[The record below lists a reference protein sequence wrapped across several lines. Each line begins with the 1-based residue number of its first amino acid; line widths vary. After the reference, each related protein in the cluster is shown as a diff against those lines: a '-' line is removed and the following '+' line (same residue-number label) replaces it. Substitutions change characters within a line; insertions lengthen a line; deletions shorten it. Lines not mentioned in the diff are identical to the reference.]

1 VREELPTPAAAAAAD
16 LLDKNTKVRLVQNF
30 GHQLPATGTAGTAFH
45 SLLLHAAPRRPA
57 CWRLQVLD
65 STCSFTGT
73 KIQIIPMQLLIALAG
88 THFTCFTG
96 TNVQML
102 TLLLLTKK
110 DTHAAGVWVREEEGE
125 APARVR
131 AWWGGG
137 WKRSSAA
144 PPASPLFA
152 HAAACTA
159 LGVQWERSD
168 GYTSIC
174 TSLA

>member
-1 VREELPTPAAAAAAD
+1 
-16 LLDKNTKVRLVQNF
+16 
-30 GHQLPATGTAGTAFH
+30 
-45 SLLLHAAPRRPA
+45 
-57 CWRLQVLD
+57 
-65 STCSFTGT
+65 
-73 KIQIIPMQLLIALAG
+73 MQLLIALAG

-102 TLLLLTKK
+102 THLLLTQKH
-110 DTHAAGVWVREEEGE
+110 TRAAGVWVREEEGE

-137 WKRSSAA
+137 WKRSGWSSAA
-144 PPASPLFA
+144 PPAPPLFA
-152 HAAACTA
+152 QAAAAACTA